1 MTVSEF
7 KNKIIDWVKTGF
19 PKNIKSYNIR
29 TLLQEISTKMP
40 DVENYMNDKIYALG
54 RNGNELKSVEINPVQ
69 FTVQSISE
77 SHQIQA
83 LKNLGI
89 NVIKIESNVFFLIKM
104 PGNTGQSVQV
114 GDVAV
119 SGFNGND
126 FKKAIKFTGG
136 NPALFTN
143 WVDLSKTNNPVWID
157 IQNHDEIHYPVMNAG
172 QVKIVKILEGS
183 NIKEDGEATLGGS
196 AGVKVGHFA
205 MLVCM
210 EDSTG
215 GTQAEVGDKYAIV
228 GNFAEKQFG
237 AINFI
242 YGVIADPNLET
253 PIGAFTPG
261 DYYIQ
266 TSDGTNLGDIL
277 SVWLYTG
284 LETGDKFVN
293 PYGSKGDPGVPGPK
307 GEDGETGPQGN
318 DGTSP
323 HIGGNGNWF
332 IGDTD
337 TGVKASRNYKTIYD
351 SEIVGLRNGVNT
363 IFTTNDKYIPGT
375 LKVYFNGSL
384 LSRGNN
390 SDFIEYN
397 PGQVGNGAQ
406 IARVVTNKD
415 LLIFEYEV

>member
-1 MTVSEF
+1 MPEINLTNPDWIHKEINDLQTAIEMNAVIGVFKDNIEQLKTLVEF
-7 KNKIIDWVKTGF
+7 ISPEIN
-19 PKNIKSYNIR
+19 
-29 TLLQEISTKMP
+29 LQTTSQSITKA
-40 DVENYMNDKIYALG
+40 I
-54 RNGNELKSVEINPVQ
+54 NELNAKSALSWLNLDNEDEVIYPQ
-69 FTVQSISE
+69 MTKS
-77 SHQIQA
+77 QIRIIRIFA
-83 LKNLGI
+83 
-89 NVIKIESNVFFLIKM
+89 
-104 PGNTGQSVQV
+104 PGTS
-114 GDVAV
+114 
-119 SGFNGND
+119 
-126 FKKAIKFTGG
+126 T
-136 NPALFTN
+136 
-143 WVDLSKTNNPVWID
+143 
-157 IQNHDEIHYPVMNAG
+157 
-172 QVKIVKILEGS
+172 ILP
-183 NIKEDGEATLGGS
+183 DGWCTLGGS

-242 YGVIADPNLET
+242 YGVIADPNAST

-284 LETGDKFVN
+284 LEVGDKFVN
-293 PYGSKGDPGVPGPK
+293 PYGSKGDPGDTGPK
-307 GEDGETGPQGN
+307 GEDGDTGPKGD

-323 HIGGNGNWF
+323 HIGGNGNWW

-351 SEIVGLRNGVNT
+351 SEIVGLRNGVNA
-363 IFTTNDKYIPGT
+363 IFTTNDQYIPGT
-375 LKVYFNGSL
+375 LKVYFNGSH